1 MAGDPAYRERGAA
14 LILPLQQPGAL
25 YINGAFV
32 PPDEGREDVVLNPA
46 TEEVIAAAPYGGAS
60 DADAAIAAARE
71 AFDNGPWPAMS
82 VRERVEYLQKMHD
95 VLESHATEICELIV
109 LEAGAVQSNAKARQ
123 FDIPMKHFRRFLEL
137 ALRDDVRALA
147 PELTHGAGGTTVVGT
162 AFVVRSP
169 VGVVAAITPYNYPF
183 FLNVVKVVAALVTGN
198 TVVLKPSP
206 YTPFEALVL
215 AGAAAEAGLPKGV
228 LNVITGSKEVGERL
242 TADARVDMVT
252 FTGSDQVGAEI
263 VAQSAPTLKR
273 LVMELGG
280 KSALIVRADANLKMG
295 LSQAL
300 RGFTSHAGQGCA
312 MNTRVLVHNSL
323 RKTFVEQL
331 AEMARAVKVGDPRAV
346 DTEMGPLIRAAARE
360 RVERYVAL
368 GLQSGA
374 KLMAGG
380 RRPVHLTKGFY
391 YAPTFFD
398 NVDSRSAIAQDEI
411 FGPVGVVIGFDS
423 DEEAIAIANDSR
435 FGLRGGI
442 VSADVGRAFEMACAI
457 RTGGVTLNGG
467 AGTQLSD
474 GPFGGIKRSGYGR
487 ELGED
492 GLHEFTQTKLIE
504 IQAG

>member
-1 MAGDPAYRERGAA
+1 

-32 PPDEGREDVVLNPA
+32 APDGSQVDPVLNPA
-46 TEEVIAAAPYGGAS
+46 TEEVIALAPYGGVA
-60 DADAAIAAARE
+60 DAEAAIAAART
-71 AFDNGPWPAMS
+71 AFDTGPWPALS
-82 VRERVEYLQKMHD
+82 IRERVGYLQKMYD
-95 VLESHATEICELIV
+95 VLESRAAEICEMIV

-137 ALRDDVRALA
+137 ALRQDIRALA
-147 PELTHGAGGTTVVGT
+147 PELTRGGGAGTVLGT
-162 AFVVRSP
+162 AFVVREP
-169 VGVVAAITPYNYPF
+169 VGVVAAITPYNYPY
-183 FLNVVKVVAALVTGN
+183 FLNVVKVAAALVTGN

-215 AGAAAEAGLPKGV
+215 AGAAAEAGLPNGV
-228 LNVITGSKEVGERL
+228 LNVITGGKEVGERL

-252 FTGSDQVGAEI
+252 FTGSD
-263 VAQSAPTLKR
+263 AQSAPTLKR

-280 KSALIVRADANLKMG
+280 KSALIVREDANVKMALG
-295 LSQAL
+295 QAL

-323 RKTFVEQL
+323 RREFVEQL
-331 AEMARAVKVGDPRAV
+331 AAMARAVKVGDPRAA
-346 DTEMGPLIRAAARE
+346 DTQMGPLIRASARE
-360 RVERYVAL
+360 RVERYVAM
-368 GLQSGA
+368 GLDSGA
-374 KLMAGG
+374 TLMSGG
-380 RRPVHLTKGFY
+380 RRPPDLARGFY
-391 YAPTFFD
+391 YEPTFFD
-398 NVDSRSAIAQDEI
+398 NVERRSAIAQDEI
-411 FGPVGVVIGFDS
+411 FGPVGVVIGFDH
-423 DEEAIAIANDSR
+423 DDEAISIANDSR

-442 VSADVGRAFEMACAI
+442 VSADLGRAFEMACAI

-474 GPFGGIKRSGYGR
+474 GPFGGVKRSGYGR

-492 GLHEFTQTKLIE
+492 GLNEFTQTKLIE